1 MSILENVNNIAEL
14 RALPE
19 EQLPELCSEIRT
31 FLIESLSKTGGHLAS
46 NLGTVELTVALDR
59 VYDPYRDRIV
69 FDVGHQCYTHKLLTG
84 RREGFEKLRKYGG
97 ISGFPKPSE
106 SEADAFIAGHASNS
120 VSVALGMTRAR
131 TRLGGDYDVV
141 AVIGDGALTGGLA
154 YEGLSNAGQSGEPL
168 VVILN
173 DNAMSIGSNV
183 GGMARLLS
191 RMRVKPGYFAFKRW
205 YRSTVG
211 QVKPVYDI
219 AHRVKEG
226 VKGVHGT
233 AVLFIFSVLFFGVM
247 TDAGMFDKI
256 IGALMKKVGN
266 NVVGVALMT
275 CLIAIIGHLDGGGAS
290 TFLIT
295 IPAML
300 PVYKRLHM
308 RRETLLLICV
318 TAMGVMN
325 LMPWG
330 GPTMRAAS
338 VIEVE
343 PNDLWF
349 QLMPMQV
356 VGLVLAVGTAIFWG
370 LQEKKRIAKLGDSIV
385 AEDAGKYDDSDD
397 GKKDEALARP
407 QNFIFNV
414 ILTLAVIIVLVLD
427 IFPSYYVFMV
437 GCALGILVNY
447 RGKKLHNSII
457 KSHASAGL
465 SMASTILCAGV
476 FLGVLSKSGIMEKMA
491 VVMASF
497 IPASMGRFLPIIIG
511 VLSVPLALLFDTDSY
526 FYGLLPV
533 LVSVGNQFGV
543 NPAHIAIAMVVCRN
557 CATFISPVAPAT
569 YLGIG
574 LAGVEI
580 KDHIKYC
587 FGWQWG
593 VSIVC
598 LIAGLILG
606 VIHF

>member
-1 MSILENVNNIAEL
+1 MSDTIL
-14 RALPE
+14 AL
-19 EQLPELCSEIRT
+19 
-31 FLIESLSKTGGHLAS
+31 
-46 NLGTVELTVALDR
+46 LGFATV
-59 VYDPYRDRIV
+59 I
-69 FDVGHQCYTHKLLTG
+69 
-84 RREGFEKLRKYGG
+84 
-97 ISGFPKPSE
+97 
-106 SEADAFIAGHASNS
+106 
-120 VSVALGMTRAR
+120 
-131 TRLGGDYDVV
+131 
-141 AVIGDGALTGGLA
+141 AVIVLLLRNVTVPALAFVGVSTITAAILVATGAFTLD
-154 YEGLSNAGQSGEPL
+154 EMAGF
-168 VVILN
+168 I
-173 DNAMSIGSNV
+173 
-183 GGMARLLS
+183 
-191 RMRVKPGYFAFKRW
+191 
-205 YRSTVG
+205 
-211 QVKPVYDI
+211 
-219 AHRVKEG
+219 KEG

-233 AVLFIFSVLFFGVM
+233 AILFIFSVLFFGVM

-266 NVVGVALMT
+266 NVIGVALM
-275 CLIAIIGHLDGGGAS
+275 AIIGHLDGGGAS

-318 TAMGVMN
+318 TSMGVMN
-325 LMPWG
+325 LLPWG

-338 VIEVE
+338 VLGVE
-343 PNDLWF
+343 PNDLWS
-349 QLMPMQV
+349 QIVPMQV

-370 LQEKKRIAKLGDSIV
+370 FQEKKRIAKLGDAAV
-385 AEDAGKYDDSDD
+385 EDAGKYDDSDSEE
-397 GKKDEALARP
+397 KNNELARP
-407 QNFIFNV
+407 KNFIFNV
-414 ILTLAVIIVLVLD
+414 ILTLAVIIVLVMD

-447 RGKKLHNSII
+447 RGKKLQNSII
-457 KSHASAGL
+457 KSHAASGL
-465 SMASTILCAGV
+465 TMASTIMCAGV

-491 VVMASF
+491 SMMAGV
-497 IPASMGRFLPIIIG
+497 IPAPMGKFLPIIIG

-533 LVSVGNQFGV
+533 LISVGNQFGV

-593 VSIVC
+593 VSLIC
-598 LIAGLILG
+598 LVAGLILG
-606 VIHF
+606 VITF

>member
-1 MSILENVNNIAEL
+1 MI
-14 RALPE
+14 PE
-19 EQLPELCSEIRT
+19 E
-31 FLIESLSKTGGHLAS
+31 KTECIPGKRKK
-46 NLGTVELTVALDR
+46 E
-59 VYDPYRDRIV
+59 
-69 FDVGHQCYTHKLLTG
+69 
-84 RREGFEKLRKYGG
+84 RKYKPMSDT
-97 ISGFPKPSE
+97 ILALLGFATVITVIVLLLRNVTVP
-106 SEADAFIAGHASNS
+106 ALAFVS
-120 VSVALGMTRAR
+120 VSTITAAILVAT
-131 TRLGGDYDVV
+131 
-141 AVIGDGALTGGLA
+141 GAFTLD
-154 YEGLSNAGQSGEPL
+154 EMAGF
-168 VVILN
+168 I
-173 DNAMSIGSNV
+173 
-183 GGMARLLS
+183 
-191 RMRVKPGYFAFKRW
+191 
-205 YRSTVG
+205 
-211 QVKPVYDI
+211 
-219 AHRVKEG
+219 KEG

-233 AVLFIFSVLFFGVM
+233 AILFIFSVLFFGVM

-318 TAMGVMN
+318 TSMGVMN
-325 LMPWG
+325 LLPWG

-338 VIEVE
+338 VLGVE
-343 PNDLWF
+343 SNDLWS
-349 QLMPMQV
+349 QILPMQV

-370 LQEKKRIAKLGDSIV
+370 LQEKKRIAKLGDAAV
-385 AEDAGKYDDSDD
+385 EDVSKYDDSDSEE
-397 GKKDEALARP
+397 KNNELARP
-407 QNFIFNV
+407 KNFIFNV
-414 ILTLAVIIVLVLD
+414 ILTLAVIIVLVMD

-447 RGKKLHNSII
+447 RGKKLQNSII

-491 VVMASF
+491 IMMASV
-497 IPASMGRFLPIIIG
+497 IPASLGRFLPVIIG

-533 LVSVGNQFGV
+533 LISVGNQFGV

-598 LIAGLILG
+598 LVAGLILG

>member
-1 MSILENVNNIAEL
+1 MSDTIL
-14 RALPE
+14 AL
-19 EQLPELCSEIRT
+19 
-31 FLIESLSKTGGHLAS
+31 
-46 NLGTVELTVALDR
+46 LGFATV
-59 VYDPYRDRIV
+59 I
-69 FDVGHQCYTHKLLTG
+69 
-84 RREGFEKLRKYGG
+84 
-97 ISGFPKPSE
+97 
-106 SEADAFIAGHASNS
+106 
-120 VSVALGMTRAR
+120 
-131 TRLGGDYDVV
+131 
-141 AVIGDGALTGGLA
+141 AVIVLLLRNVTVPALAFVGVSTITAAILVATGAFTLD
-154 YEGLSNAGQSGEPL
+154 EMAGF
-168 VVILN
+168 I
-173 DNAMSIGSNV
+173 
-183 GGMARLLS
+183 
-191 RMRVKPGYFAFKRW
+191 
-205 YRSTVG
+205 
-211 QVKPVYDI
+211 
-219 AHRVKEG
+219 KEG

-233 AVLFIFSVLFFGVM
+233 AILFIFSVLFFGVM

-275 CLIAIIGHLDGGGAS
+275 CLIAVIGHLDGGGAS

-318 TAMGVMN
+318 TSMGVMN
-325 LMPWG
+325 LLPWG

-338 VIEVE
+338 VLGVE
-343 PNDLWF
+343 PNDLWS
-349 QLMPMQV
+349 QIVPMQV

-370 LQEKKRIAKLGDSIV
+370 FQEKKRIAKLGDAAV
-385 AEDAGKYDDSDD
+385 EDAGKYDDSESEE
-397 GKKDEALARP
+397 KNNELARP
-407 QNFIFNV
+407 KNFIFNV
-414 ILTLAVIIVLVLD
+414 ILTLAVIIVLVMD

-447 RGKKLHNSII
+447 RGKKLHSSII

-491 VVMASF
+491 VMMANV
-497 IPASMGRFLPIIIG
+497 IPTSLGRFLPVIIG

-593 VSIVC
+593 VSIIC
-598 LIAGLILG
+598 LVAGLILG
-606 VIHF
+606 VIQF

>member
-1 MSILENVNNIAEL
+1 MH
-14 RALPE
+14 P
-19 EQLPELCSEIRT
+19 Q
-31 FLIESLSKTGGHLAS
+31 
-46 NLGTVELTVALDR
+46 
-59 VYDPYRDRIV
+59 
-69 FDVGHQCYTHKLLTG
+69 YTKK
-84 RREGFEKLRKYGG
+84 ERKYKPMSDTILALLGFATVITVIVLLLRNVTVPALAFVSVSTITAAILVATG
-97 ISGFPKPSE
+97 AFTLDEMSGF
-106 SEADAFIAGHASNS
+106 I
-120 VSVALGMTRAR
+120 
-131 TRLGGDYDVV
+131 
-141 AVIGDGALTGGLA
+141 
-154 YEGLSNAGQSGEPL
+154 
-168 VVILN
+168 
-173 DNAMSIGSNV
+173 
-183 GGMARLLS
+183 
-191 RMRVKPGYFAFKRW
+191 
-205 YRSTVG
+205 
-211 QVKPVYDI
+211 
-219 AHRVKEG
+219 KEG

-233 AVLFIFSVLFFGVM
+233 AILFIFSVLFFGVM

-318 TAMGVMN
+318 TSMGVMN
-325 LMPWG
+325 LLPWG

-338 VIEVE
+338 VLGVE
-343 PNDLWF
+343 SNDLWS
-349 QLMPMQV
+349 QILPMQI

-370 LQEKKRIAKLGDSIV
+370 LQEKKRIAKLGDAAV
-385 AEDAGKYDDSDD
+385 EDVGKYDDSDSEE
-397 GKKDEALARP
+397 KNNELARP
-407 QNFIFNV
+407 KNFIFNV

-447 RGKKLHNSII
+447 RGKKLQNSII

-491 VVMASF
+491 IMMASV
-497 IPASMGRFLPIIIG
+497 IPASLGRFLPVIIG

-533 LVSVGNQFGV
+533 LISVGNQFGV

-598 LIAGLILG
+598 LVAGLILG

>member
-1 MSILENVNNIAEL
+1 MSDTIL
-14 RALPE
+14 AL
-19 EQLPELCSEIRT
+19 
-31 FLIESLSKTGGHLAS
+31 
-46 NLGTVELTVALDR
+46 LGFATV
-59 VYDPYRDRIV
+59 I
-69 FDVGHQCYTHKLLTG
+69 
-84 RREGFEKLRKYGG
+84 
-97 ISGFPKPSE
+97 
-106 SEADAFIAGHASNS
+106 
-120 VSVALGMTRAR
+120 
-131 TRLGGDYDVV
+131 
-141 AVIGDGALTGGLA
+141 AVIVLLLRNVTVPALAFVGVSTITAAILVATGAFTLD
-154 YEGLSNAGQSGEPL
+154 E
-168 VVILN
+168 
-173 DNAMSIGSNV
+173 
-183 GGMARLLS
+183 MAD
-191 RMRVKPGYFAFKRW
+191 F
-205 YRSTVG
+205 
-211 QVKPVYDI
+211 I
-219 AHRVKEG
+219 KEG

-233 AVLFIFSVLFFGVM
+233 AILFIFSVLFFGVM

-266 NVVGVALMT
+266 NVIGVTLMT

-318 TAMGVMN
+318 TSMGVMN
-325 LMPWG
+325 LLPWG

-338 VIEVE
+338 VLGVE
-343 PNDLWF
+343 PNDLWG
-349 QLMPMQV
+349 QIVPMQV

-370 LQEKKRIAKLGDSIV
+370 FQEKKRIAKLGDAAV
-385 AEDAGKYDDSDD
+385 EDAGKYDDSESEE
-397 GKKDEALARP
+397 KNNELARP
-407 QNFIFNV
+407 KNFIFNV
-414 ILTLAVIIVLVLD
+414 ILTLAVIIVLVMD

-447 RGKKLHNSII
+447 RGKKLQNSII
-457 KSHASAGL
+457 KSHAASGL
-465 SMASTILCAGV
+465 TMASTIMCAGV

-491 VVMASF
+491 IMMAGV
-497 IPASMGRFLPIIIG
+497 IPASMGKFLPVIIG

-533 LVSVGNQFGV
+533 LISVGNQFGV

-557 CATFISPVAPAT
+557 CATFISPVAPAP

-593 VSIVC
+593 VSLIC
-598 LIAGLILG
+598 LVAGLILG
-606 VIHF
+606 VITF

>member
-1 MSILENVNNIAEL
+1 MSDTILALLGFATVIAVIVLLLRNVTVP
-14 RALPE
+14 AL
-19 EQLPELCSEIRT
+19 
-31 FLIESLSKTGGHLAS
+31 
-46 NLGTVELTVALDR
+46 
-59 VYDPYRDRIV
+59 
-69 FDVGHQCYTHKLLTG
+69 
-84 RREGFEKLRKYGG
+84 
-97 ISGFPKPSE
+97 
-106 SEADAFIAGHASNS
+106 AFVS
-120 VSVALGMTRAR
+120 VSTITAAILVAT
-131 TRLGGDYDVV
+131 
-141 AVIGDGALTGGLA
+141 GAFTLD
-154 YEGLSNAGQSGEPL
+154 EMAGF
-168 VVILN
+168 I
-173 DNAMSIGSNV
+173 
-183 GGMARLLS
+183 
-191 RMRVKPGYFAFKRW
+191 
-205 YRSTVG
+205 
-211 QVKPVYDI
+211 
-219 AHRVKEG
+219 KEG

-233 AVLFIFSVLFFGVM
+233 AILFIFSVLFFGVM

-266 NVVGVALMT
+266 NVIGVALMT
-275 CLIAIIGHLDGGGAS
+275 CIIAIIGHLDGGGAS

-318 TAMGVMN
+318 TSMGVMN
-325 LMPWG
+325 LLPWG

-338 VIEVE
+338 VLGVE
-343 PNDLWF
+343 PNDLWS
-349 QLMPMQV
+349 QIVPMQV

-370 LQEKKRIAKLGDSIV
+370 FQEKKRIAKLGDAAV
-385 AEDAGKYDDSDD
+385 EDAGKYDDSESEE
-397 GKKDEALARP
+397 KNNELARP
-407 QNFIFNV
+407 KNFLFNV
-414 ILTLAVIIVLVLD
+414 ILTLAVIIVLVMD

-447 RGKKLHNSII
+447 RGKKLHSSII

-491 VVMASF
+491 IMMANV
-497 IPASMGRFLPIIIG
+497 IPASMGKFLPVIIG
-511 VLSVPLALLFDTDSY
+511 ILSVPLALLFDTDSY

-533 LVSVGNQFGV
+533 LISVGNQFGV

-593 VSIVC
+593 VSLIC
-598 LIAGLILG
+598 LVAGLILG
-606 VIHF
+606 VITF

>member
-1 MSILENVNNIAEL
+1 MSDTIL
-14 RALPE
+14 AL
-19 EQLPELCSEIRT
+19 
-31 FLIESLSKTGGHLAS
+31 
-46 NLGTVELTVALDR
+46 LGFATV
-59 VYDPYRDRIV
+59 I
-69 FDVGHQCYTHKLLTG
+69 
-84 RREGFEKLRKYGG
+84 
-97 ISGFPKPSE
+97 
-106 SEADAFIAGHASNS
+106 
-120 VSVALGMTRAR
+120 
-131 TRLGGDYDVV
+131 
-141 AVIGDGALTGGLA
+141 AVIVLLLRNVTVPALAFVGVSTITAAILVATGAFTLD
-154 YEGLSNAGQSGEPL
+154 E
-168 VVILN
+168 
-173 DNAMSIGSNV
+173 
-183 GGMARLLS
+183 MAD
-191 RMRVKPGYFAFKRW
+191 F
-205 YRSTVG
+205 
-211 QVKPVYDI
+211 I
-219 AHRVKEG
+219 KEG

-233 AVLFIFSVLFFGVM
+233 AILFIFSVLFFGVM

-266 NVVGVALMT
+266 NVIGVTLMT
-275 CLIAIIGHLDGGGAS
+275 FRIAIIGHLDGGGAS

-318 TAMGVMN
+318 TSMGVMN
-325 LMPWG
+325 LLPWG

-338 VIEVE
+338 VLGVE
-343 PNDLWF
+343 SNDLWS
-349 QLMPMQV
+349 QIVPMQV
-356 VGLVLAVGTAIFWG
+356 VGLILAVGTAIFWG
-370 LQEKKRIAKLGDSIV
+370 FQEKKRIAKLGDAAV
-385 AEDAGKYDDSDD
+385 EDASKYDDSDSEE
-397 GKKDEALARP
+397 KNNELARP
-407 QNFIFNV
+407 KNFIFNV
-414 ILTLAVIIVLVLD
+414 ILTLAVIIVLVMD

-447 RGKKLHNSII
+447 RGKKLQNSII
-457 KSHASAGL
+457 KSHAASGL
-465 SMASTILCAGV
+465 TMASTIMCAGV

-491 VVMASF
+491 IMMAGV
-497 IPASMGRFLPIIIG
+497 IPASMGKFLPVIIG

-533 LVSVGNQFGV
+533 LISVGNQFGV

-598 LIAGLILG
+598 LVAGLILG
-606 VIHF
+606 VIQF

>member
-1 MSILENVNNIAEL
+1 MSDTIL
-14 RALPE
+14 AL
-19 EQLPELCSEIRT
+19 
-31 FLIESLSKTGGHLAS
+31 
-46 NLGTVELTVALDR
+46 LGFATV
-59 VYDPYRDRIV
+59 I
-69 FDVGHQCYTHKLLTG
+69 
-84 RREGFEKLRKYGG
+84 
-97 ISGFPKPSE
+97 
-106 SEADAFIAGHASNS
+106 
-120 VSVALGMTRAR
+120 
-131 TRLGGDYDVV
+131 
-141 AVIGDGALTGGLA
+141 AVIVLLLRNVTVPALAFVGVSTITAAILVATGAFTLD
-154 YEGLSNAGQSGEPL
+154 E
-168 VVILN
+168 
-173 DNAMSIGSNV
+173 
-183 GGMARLLS
+183 MAD
-191 RMRVKPGYFAFKRW
+191 F
-205 YRSTVG
+205 
-211 QVKPVYDI
+211 I
-219 AHRVKEG
+219 KEG

-233 AVLFIFSVLFFGVM
+233 AILFIFSVLFFGVM

-266 NVVGVALMT
+266 NVIGVTLMT

-318 TAMGVMN
+318 TSMGVMN
-325 LMPWG
+325 LLPWG

-338 VIEVE
+338 VLGVE
-343 PNDLWF
+343 PNNLWS
-349 QLMPMQV
+349 QIIPMQV

-370 LQEKKRIAKLGDSIV
+370 FQEKKRIAKLGDAAV
-385 AEDAGKYDDSDD
+385 EDAGKYDDSDSEE
-397 GKKDEALARP
+397 KNNELARP
-407 QNFIFNV
+407 KNFLFNV
-414 ILTLAVIIVLVLD
+414 ILTLAVIIVLVMD

-447 RGKKLHNSII
+447 RGKKLQNSII
-457 KSHASAGL
+457 KSHAASGL
-465 SMASTILCAGV
+465 TMASTIMCAGV

-491 VVMASF
+491 IMMAGV
-497 IPASMGRFLPIIIG
+497 IPASMGKFLPIIIG

-533 LVSVGNQFGV
+533 LISVGNQFGV

-593 VSIVC
+593 VSLIC
-598 LIAGLILG
+598 LVAGLILG
-606 VIHF
+606 VITF

>member
-1 MSILENVNNIAEL
+1 
-14 RALPE
+14 
-19 EQLPELCSEIRT
+19 
-31 FLIESLSKTGGHLAS
+31 
-46 NLGTVELTVALDR
+46 
-59 VYDPYRDRIV
+59 
-69 FDVGHQCYTHKLLTG
+69 
-84 RREGFEKLRKYGG
+84 
-97 ISGFPKPSE
+97 
-106 SEADAFIAGHASNS
+106 
-120 VSVALGMTRAR
+120 
-131 TRLGGDYDVV
+131 
-141 AVIGDGALTGGLA
+141 
-154 YEGLSNAGQSGEPL
+154 
-168 VVILN
+168 
-173 DNAMSIGSNV
+173 
-183 GGMARLLS
+183 
-191 RMRVKPGYFAFKRW
+191 
-205 YRSTVG
+205 
-211 QVKPVYDI
+211 
-219 AHRVKEG
+219 
-226 VKGVHGT
+226 
-233 AVLFIFSVLFFGVM
+233 
-247 TDAGMFDKI
+247 
-256 IGALMKKVGN
+256 
-266 NVVGVALMT
+266 
-275 CLIAIIGHLDGGGAS
+275 
-290 TFLIT
+290 
-295 IPAML
+295 ML

-338 VIEVE
+338 VIEME

-349 QLMPMQV
+349 QLMPMQI

-370 LQEKKRIAKLGDSIV
+370 LQEKKRIAKLGDAIV

-491 VVMASF
+491 IMMANV
-497 IPASMGRFLPIIIG
+497 IPASLGRFLPIIIG
-511 VLSVPLALLFDTDSY
+511 ILSVPLALLFDTDSY

-598 LIAGLILG
+598 LVAGLILG

>member
-1 MSILENVNNIAEL
+1 MSDTILALLGFATVITVIVLLLRNVTVP
-14 RALPE
+14 AL
-19 EQLPELCSEIRT
+19 
-31 FLIESLSKTGGHLAS
+31 
-46 NLGTVELTVALDR
+46 
-59 VYDPYRDRIV
+59 
-69 FDVGHQCYTHKLLTG
+69 
-84 RREGFEKLRKYGG
+84 
-97 ISGFPKPSE
+97 
-106 SEADAFIAGHASNS
+106 AFVS
-120 VSVALGMTRAR
+120 VSTITAAILVAT
-131 TRLGGDYDVV
+131 
-141 AVIGDGALTGGLA
+141 GAFTLD
-154 YEGLSNAGQSGEPL
+154 EMAGF
-168 VVILN
+168 I
-173 DNAMSIGSNV
+173 
-183 GGMARLLS
+183 
-191 RMRVKPGYFAFKRW
+191 
-205 YRSTVG
+205 
-211 QVKPVYDI
+211 
-219 AHRVKEG
+219 KEG

-233 AVLFIFSVLFFGVM
+233 AILFIFSVLFFGVM

-318 TAMGVMN
+318 TSMGVMN
-325 LMPWG
+325 LLPWG

-338 VIEVE
+338 VLGVE
-343 PNDLWF
+343 SNDLWS
-349 QLMPMQV
+349 QILPMQI

-370 LQEKKRIAKLGDSIV
+370 LQEKKRIAKLGDAAV
-385 AEDAGKYDDSDD
+385 EDVGKYDDSDSEE
-397 GKKDEALARP
+397 KNNELARP
-407 QNFIFNV
+407 KNFIFNV

-447 RGKKLHNSII
+447 RGKKLQNSII

-491 VVMASF
+491 IMMAIV
-497 IPASMGRFLPIIIG
+497 IPASLGRFLPVIIG

-533 LVSVGNQFGV
+533 LISVGNQFGV

-598 LIAGLILG
+598 LVAGLILG

>member
-1 MSILENVNNIAEL
+1 MI
-14 RALPE
+14 PE
-19 EQLPELCSEIRT
+19 E
-31 FLIESLSKTGGHLAS
+31 KTECIPGKRKK
-46 NLGTVELTVALDR
+46 E
-59 VYDPYRDRIV
+59 
-69 FDVGHQCYTHKLLTG
+69 
-84 RREGFEKLRKYGG
+84 RKYKPMSDT
-97 ISGFPKPSE
+97 ILALLGFATVITVIVLLLRNVTVP
-106 SEADAFIAGHASNS
+106 ALAFVS
-120 VSVALGMTRAR
+120 VSTITAAILVAT
-131 TRLGGDYDVV
+131 
-141 AVIGDGALTGGLA
+141 GAFTLD
-154 YEGLSNAGQSGEPL
+154 EMAGF
-168 VVILN
+168 I
-173 DNAMSIGSNV
+173 
-183 GGMARLLS
+183 
-191 RMRVKPGYFAFKRW
+191 
-205 YRSTVG
+205 
-211 QVKPVYDI
+211 
-219 AHRVKEG
+219 KEG

-233 AVLFIFSVLFFGVM
+233 AILFIFSVLFFGVM

-318 TAMGVMN
+318 TSMGVMN
-325 LMPWG
+325 LLPWG

-338 VIEVE
+338 VLGVE
-343 PNDLWF
+343 SNDLWS
-349 QLMPMQV
+349 QILPMQV

-370 LQEKKRIAKLGDSIV
+370 LQEKKRIAKLGDAAV
-385 AEDAGKYDDSDD
+385 EDVGKYDDSDSEE
-397 GKKDEALARP
+397 KNNELARP
-407 QNFIFNV
+407 KNFIFNV
-414 ILTLAVIIVLVLD
+414 ILTLAVIIVLVMD

-447 RGKKLHNSII
+447 RGKKLQNSII

-491 VVMASF
+491 IMMASV
-497 IPASMGRFLPIIIG
+497 IPASLGRFLPVIIG
-511 VLSVPLALLFDTDSY
+511 ILSVPLALLFDTDSY

-533 LVSVGNQFGV
+533 LISVGNQFGV

-598 LIAGLILG
+598 LVAGLILG

>member
-1 MSILENVNNIAEL
+1 MSETVLALLGFATVIAVIVLLLRNVTV
-14 RALPE
+14 P
-19 EQLPELCSEIRT
+19 
-31 FLIESLSKTGGHLAS
+31 SL
-46 NLGTVELTVALDR
+46 
-59 VYDPYRDRIV
+59 
-69 FDVGHQCYTHKLLTG
+69 
-84 RREGFEKLRKYGG
+84 
-97 ISGFPKPSE
+97 
-106 SEADAFIAGHASNS
+106 AFVS
-120 VSVALGMTRAR
+120 VSTITA
-131 TRLGGDYDVV
+131 
-141 AVIGDGALTGGLA
+141 II
-154 YEGLSNAGQSGEPL
+154 L
-168 VVILN
+168 VVT
-173 DNAMSIGSNV
+173 
-183 GGMARLLS
+183 
-191 RMRVKPGYFAFKRW
+191 KAF
-205 YRSTVG
+205 TLDEVAG
-211 QVKPVYDI
+211 FI
-219 AHRVKEG
+219 KEG

-266 NVVGVALMT
+266 NVVGVTLMT
-275 CLIAIIGHLDGGGAS
+275 CIIAIIGHRDGGGAS

-356 VGLVLAVGTAIFWG
+356 VGFVLAIGTAIFWG
-370 LQEKKRIAKLGDSIV
+370 FQEKKRIAKLGDAA
-385 AEDAGKYDDSDD
+385 AEEAGKYDDSDEGAGNTD
-397 GKKDEALARP
+397 LARP
-407 QNFIFNV
+407 QNFVFNV
-414 ILTLAVIIVLVLD
+414 ILTLAVIIVLVMD
-427 IFPSYYVFMV
+427 IFPAYYVFMV

-447 RGKKLHNSII
+447 RGKKLHSSII

-491 VVMASF
+491 IMMANV
-497 IPASMGRFLPIIIG
+497 IPTSLGKFLPVIIG
-511 VLSVPLALLFDTDSY
+511 ILSVPLALLFDTDSY

-598 LIAGLILG
+598 LVAGLIMG
-606 VIHF
+606 VIQF

>member
-1 MSILENVNNIAEL
+1 MI
-14 RALPE
+14 PE
-19 EQLPELCSEIRT
+19 D
-31 FLIESLSKTGGHLAS
+31 KTECIPGKRKK
-46 NLGTVELTVALDR
+46 E
-59 VYDPYRDRIV
+59 
-69 FDVGHQCYTHKLLTG
+69 
-84 RREGFEKLRKYGG
+84 RKYKPMSDT
-97 ISGFPKPSE
+97 ILALLGFATVITVIVLLLRNVTVP
-106 SEADAFIAGHASNS
+106 ALAFVS
-120 VSVALGMTRAR
+120 VSTITAAILVAT
-131 TRLGGDYDVV
+131 
-141 AVIGDGALTGGLA
+141 GAFTLD
-154 YEGLSNAGQSGEPL
+154 EMAGF
-168 VVILN
+168 I
-173 DNAMSIGSNV
+173 
-183 GGMARLLS
+183 
-191 RMRVKPGYFAFKRW
+191 
-205 YRSTVG
+205 
-211 QVKPVYDI
+211 
-219 AHRVKEG
+219 KEG

-318 TAMGVMN
+318 TSMGVMN
-325 LMPWG
+325 LLPWG

-338 VIEVE
+338 VLGVE
-343 PNDLWF
+343 SNDLWS
-349 QLMPMQV
+349 QILPMQI

-370 LQEKKRIAKLGDSIV
+370 LQEKRRIAKLGDAAV
-385 AEDAGKYDDSDD
+385 EDVGKYDDSDSEE
-397 GKKDEALARP
+397 KNNELARP
-407 QNFIFNV
+407 KNFIFNV

-447 RGKKLHNSII
+447 RGKKLQNSII
-457 KSHASAGL
+457 KSHAASGL
-465 SMASTILCAGV
+465 TMASTIMCAGV

-497 IPASMGRFLPIIIG
+497 IPASLGRFLPIIIG
-511 VLSVPLALLFDTDSY
+511 ILSVPLALLFDTDSY

-598 LIAGLILG
+598 LVAGLILG

>member
-1 MSILENVNNIAEL
+1 MI
-14 RALPE
+14 PE
-19 EQLPELCSEIRT
+19 D
-31 FLIESLSKTGGHLAS
+31 KTECIPGKRKK
-46 NLGTVELTVALDR
+46 E
-59 VYDPYRDRIV
+59 
-69 FDVGHQCYTHKLLTG
+69 
-84 RREGFEKLRKYGG
+84 RKYKPMSDT
-97 ISGFPKPSE
+97 ILALLGFATVITVIVLLLRNVTVP
-106 SEADAFIAGHASNS
+106 ALAFVS
-120 VSVALGMTRAR
+120 VSTITAAILVAT
-131 TRLGGDYDVV
+131 
-141 AVIGDGALTGGLA
+141 GAFTLD
-154 YEGLSNAGQSGEPL
+154 EMAGF
-168 VVILN
+168 I
-173 DNAMSIGSNV
+173 
-183 GGMARLLS
+183 
-191 RMRVKPGYFAFKRW
+191 
-205 YRSTVG
+205 
-211 QVKPVYDI
+211 
-219 AHRVKEG
+219 KEG

-233 AVLFIFSVLFFGVM
+233 AILFIFSVLFFGVM

-318 TAMGVMN
+318 TSMGVMN
-325 LMPWG
+325 LLPWG

-338 VIEVE
+338 VLGVE
-343 PNDLWF
+343 SNDLWS
-349 QLMPMQV
+349 QILPMQI

-370 LQEKKRIAKLGDSIV
+370 LQEKRRIAKLGDAAV
-385 AEDAGKYDDSDD
+385 EDVGKYDDSDSEE
-397 GKKDEALARP
+397 KNNELARP
-407 QNFIFNV
+407 KNFIFNV

-447 RGKKLHNSII
+447 RGKKLQNSII
-457 KSHASAGL
+457 KSHAASGL
-465 SMASTILCAGV
+465 TMASTIMCAGV

-497 IPASMGRFLPIIIG
+497 IPASLGRFLPIIIG
-511 VLSVPLALLFDTDSY
+511 ILSVPLALLFDTDSY

-598 LIAGLILG
+598 LVAGLILG

>member
-1 MSILENVNNIAEL
+1 MSDTILALLGFATVIAVIVLLLRNVTVP
-14 RALPE
+14 AL
-19 EQLPELCSEIRT
+19 
-31 FLIESLSKTGGHLAS
+31 
-46 NLGTVELTVALDR
+46 
-59 VYDPYRDRIV
+59 
-69 FDVGHQCYTHKLLTG
+69 
-84 RREGFEKLRKYGG
+84 
-97 ISGFPKPSE
+97 
-106 SEADAFIAGHASNS
+106 AFVS
-120 VSVALGMTRAR
+120 VSTITAAILVAT
-131 TRLGGDYDVV
+131 
-141 AVIGDGALTGGLA
+141 GAFTLD
-154 YEGLSNAGQSGEPL
+154 E
-168 VVILN
+168 
-173 DNAMSIGSNV
+173 
-183 GGMARLLS
+183 MAD
-191 RMRVKPGYFAFKRW
+191 F
-205 YRSTVG
+205 
-211 QVKPVYDI
+211 I
-219 AHRVKEG
+219 KEG

-233 AVLFIFSVLFFGVM
+233 AILFIFSVLFFGVM

-266 NVVGVALMT
+266 NVIGVTLMT

-318 TAMGVMN
+318 TSMGVMN
-325 LMPWG
+325 LLPWG

-338 VIEVE
+338 VLGVE
-343 PNDLWF
+343 SNDLWS
-349 QLMPMQV
+349 QIVPMQV

-370 LQEKKRIAKLGDSIV
+370 FQEKKRIAKLGDAAV
-385 AEDAGKYDDSDD
+385 EDASKYDDSDSEE
-397 GKKDEALARP
+397 KNNELARP
-407 QNFIFNV
+407 KNFLFNV
-414 ILTLAVIIVLVLD
+414 VLTLAVIIVLVMD

-447 RGKKLHNSII
+447 RGKKLQNSII
-457 KSHASAGL
+457 KSHAASGL
-465 SMASTILCAGV
+465 TMASTIMCAGV

-491 VVMASF
+491 IMMAGV
-497 IPASMGRFLPIIIG
+497 IPASMGKFLPVIIG

-533 LVSVGNQFGV
+533 LISVGNQFGV

-593 VSIVC
+593 VSLIC
-598 LIAGLILG
+598 LVAGLILG
-606 VIHF
+606 VITF

>member
-1 MSILENVNNIAEL
+1 MI
-14 RALPE
+14 PE
-19 EQLPELCSEIRT
+19 D
-31 FLIESLSKTGGHLAS
+31 KTECIPGKRKK
-46 NLGTVELTVALDR
+46 E
-59 VYDPYRDRIV
+59 
-69 FDVGHQCYTHKLLTG
+69 
-84 RREGFEKLRKYGG
+84 RKYKPMSDT
-97 ISGFPKPSE
+97 ILALLGFATVITVIVLLLRNVTVP
-106 SEADAFIAGHASNS
+106 ALAFVS
-120 VSVALGMTRAR
+120 VSTITAAILVAT
-131 TRLGGDYDVV
+131 
-141 AVIGDGALTGGLA
+141 GAFTLD
-154 YEGLSNAGQSGEPL
+154 EMAGF
-168 VVILN
+168 I
-173 DNAMSIGSNV
+173 
-183 GGMARLLS
+183 
-191 RMRVKPGYFAFKRW
+191 
-205 YRSTVG
+205 
-211 QVKPVYDI
+211 
-219 AHRVKEG
+219 KEG

-233 AVLFIFSVLFFGVM
+233 AILFIFSVLFFGVM

-318 TAMGVMN
+318 TSMGVMN
-325 LMPWG
+325 LLPWG

-338 VIEVE
+338 VLGVE
-343 PNDLWF
+343 SNDLWS
-349 QLMPMQV
+349 QILPMQI

-370 LQEKKRIAKLGDSIV
+370 LQEKRRIAKLGDAAV
-385 AEDAGKYDDSDD
+385 EDVGKYDDSDSEE
-397 GKKDEALARP
+397 KNNELARP
-407 QNFIFNV
+407 KNFIFNV

-447 RGKKLHNSII
+447 RGKKLQNSII
-457 KSHASAGL
+457 KSHAASGL
-465 SMASTILCAGV
+465 TMASTIMCAGV

-497 IPASMGRFLPIIIG
+497 IPASLGRFLPIIIG
-511 VLSVPLALLFDTDSY
+511 ILSVPLALLFDTDSY

-533 LVSVGNQFGV
+533 LISVGNQFGV

-598 LIAGLILG
+598 LVAGLILG

>member
-1 MSILENVNNIAEL
+1 MSETVLALLGFATVIAVIVLLLRNVTV
-14 RALPE
+14 P
-19 EQLPELCSEIRT
+19 
-31 FLIESLSKTGGHLAS
+31 SL
-46 NLGTVELTVALDR
+46 
-59 VYDPYRDRIV
+59 
-69 FDVGHQCYTHKLLTG
+69 
-84 RREGFEKLRKYGG
+84 
-97 ISGFPKPSE
+97 
-106 SEADAFIAGHASNS
+106 AFVS
-120 VSVALGMTRAR
+120 VSTITA
-131 TRLGGDYDVV
+131 
-141 AVIGDGALTGGLA
+141 II
-154 YEGLSNAGQSGEPL
+154 L
-168 VVILN
+168 VVT
-173 DNAMSIGSNV
+173 
-183 GGMARLLS
+183 
-191 RMRVKPGYFAFKRW
+191 KAF
-205 YRSTVG
+205 TLDEVAG
-211 QVKPVYDI
+211 FI
-219 AHRVKEG
+219 KEG

-266 NVVGVALMT
+266 NVVGVTLMT
-275 CLIAIIGHLDGGGAS
+275 CIIAIIGHLDGGGAS

-356 VGLVLAVGTAIFWG
+356 VGFVLAIGTAIFWG
-370 LQEKKRIAKLGDSIV
+370 FQEKKRIAKLGDAA
-385 AEDAGKYDDSDD
+385 AEEAGKYDDSDEGAGNTD
-397 GKKDEALARP
+397 LARP
-407 QNFIFNV
+407 QNFVFNV
-414 ILTLAVIIVLVLD
+414 ILTLAVIIVLVMD
-427 IFPSYYVFMV
+427 IFPAYYVFMV

-447 RGKKLHNSII
+447 RGKKLHSSII

-491 VVMASF
+491 VMMANV
-497 IPASMGRFLPIIIG
+497 IPTSLGKFLPVIIG
-511 VLSVPLALLFDTDSY
+511 ILSVPLALLFDTDSY

-598 LIAGLILG
+598 LVAGLIMG
-606 VIHF
+606 VIQF

>member
-1 MSILENVNNIAEL
+1 MSDTILALLGFATVIAVIVLLLRNVTVP
-14 RALPE
+14 AL
-19 EQLPELCSEIRT
+19 
-31 FLIESLSKTGGHLAS
+31 
-46 NLGTVELTVALDR
+46 
-59 VYDPYRDRIV
+59 
-69 FDVGHQCYTHKLLTG
+69 
-84 RREGFEKLRKYGG
+84 
-97 ISGFPKPSE
+97 
-106 SEADAFIAGHASNS
+106 AFVS
-120 VSVALGMTRAR
+120 VSTITAAILVAT
-131 TRLGGDYDVV
+131 
-141 AVIGDGALTGGLA
+141 GAFTLD
-154 YEGLSNAGQSGEPL
+154 E
-168 VVILN
+168 
-173 DNAMSIGSNV
+173 
-183 GGMARLLS
+183 MAD
-191 RMRVKPGYFAFKRW
+191 F
-205 YRSTVG
+205 
-211 QVKPVYDI
+211 I
-219 AHRVKEG
+219 KEG

-233 AVLFIFSVLFFGVM
+233 AILFIFSVLFFGVM

-266 NVVGVALMT
+266 NVIGVTLMT

-318 TAMGVMN
+318 TSMGVMN
-325 LMPWG
+325 LLPWG

-338 VIEVE
+338 VLGVE
-343 PNDLWF
+343 PNDLWG
-349 QLMPMQV
+349 QIVPMQV

-370 LQEKKRIAKLGDSIV
+370 FQEKKRIAKLGDAAV
-385 AEDAGKYDDSDD
+385 EDAGKYDDSDSEE
-397 GKKDEALARP
+397 KNNELARP
-407 QNFIFNV
+407 KNFLFNV
-414 ILTLAVIIVLVLD
+414 ILTLAVIIVLVMD

-447 RGKKLHNSII
+447 RGKKLQNSII
-457 KSHASAGL
+457 KSHAASGL
-465 SMASTILCAGV
+465 TMASTIMCAGV
-476 FLGVLSKSGIMEKMA
+476 FLGVLSTSGIMEKMA
-491 VVMASF
+491 IMMASV
-497 IPASMGRFLPIIIG
+497 IPAPMGKFLPIIIG

-533 LVSVGNQFGV
+533 LISVGNQFGV

-593 VSIVC
+593 VSLIC
-598 LIAGLILG
+598 LVAGLILG
-606 VIHF
+606 VITF

>member
-1 MSILENVNNIAEL
+1 MSDTIL
-14 RALPE
+14 AL
-19 EQLPELCSEIRT
+19 
-31 FLIESLSKTGGHLAS
+31 
-46 NLGTVELTVALDR
+46 LGFATV
-59 VYDPYRDRIV
+59 I
-69 FDVGHQCYTHKLLTG
+69 
-84 RREGFEKLRKYGG
+84 
-97 ISGFPKPSE
+97 
-106 SEADAFIAGHASNS
+106 
-120 VSVALGMTRAR
+120 
-131 TRLGGDYDVV
+131 
-141 AVIGDGALTGGLA
+141 AVIVLLLRNVTVPALAFVGVSTITAAILVATGAFTLD
-154 YEGLSNAGQSGEPL
+154 E
-168 VVILN
+168 
-173 DNAMSIGSNV
+173 
-183 GGMARLLS
+183 MAD
-191 RMRVKPGYFAFKRW
+191 F
-205 YRSTVG
+205 
-211 QVKPVYDI
+211 I
-219 AHRVKEG
+219 KEG

-233 AVLFIFSVLFFGVM
+233 AILFIFSVLFFGVM

-266 NVVGVALMT
+266 NVIGVTLMT

-318 TAMGVMN
+318 TSMGVMN
-325 LMPWG
+325 LLPWG

-338 VIEVE
+338 VLGVE
-343 PNDLWF
+343 SNDLWS
-349 QLMPMQV
+349 QIVPMQV

-370 LQEKKRIAKLGDSIV
+370 FQEKKRIAKLGDAAV
-385 AEDAGKYDDSDD
+385 EDAGKYDDSESEE
-397 GKKDEALARP
+397 KNNELARP
-407 QNFIFNV
+407 KNFLFNV
-414 ILTLAVIIVLVLD
+414 ILTLAVIIVLVMD

-447 RGKKLHNSII
+447 RGKKLQNSII
-457 KSHASAGL
+457 KSHAASGL
-465 SMASTILCAGV
+465 TMASTIMCAGV

-491 VVMASF
+491 IMMAGV
-497 IPASMGRFLPIIIG
+497 IPASMGKFLPIIIG

-533 LVSVGNQFGV
+533 LISVGNQFGV

-593 VSIVC
+593 VSLIC
-598 LIAGLILG
+598 LVAGLILG
-606 VIHF
+606 VITF

>member
-1 MSILENVNNIAEL
+1 MSDTILALLGFATVIAVIVLLLRNVTVP
-14 RALPE
+14 AL
-19 EQLPELCSEIRT
+19 
-31 FLIESLSKTGGHLAS
+31 
-46 NLGTVELTVALDR
+46 
-59 VYDPYRDRIV
+59 
-69 FDVGHQCYTHKLLTG
+69 
-84 RREGFEKLRKYGG
+84 
-97 ISGFPKPSE
+97 
-106 SEADAFIAGHASNS
+106 AFVS
-120 VSVALGMTRAR
+120 VSTITAAILVAT
-131 TRLGGDYDVV
+131 
-141 AVIGDGALTGGLA
+141 GAFTLD
-154 YEGLSNAGQSGEPL
+154 E
-168 VVILN
+168 
-173 DNAMSIGSNV
+173 
-183 GGMARLLS
+183 MAD
-191 RMRVKPGYFAFKRW
+191 F
-205 YRSTVG
+205 
-211 QVKPVYDI
+211 I
-219 AHRVKEG
+219 KEG

-233 AVLFIFSVLFFGVM
+233 AILFIFSVLFFGVM

-266 NVVGVALMT
+266 NVIGVTLMT

-318 TAMGVMN
+318 TSMGVMN
-325 LMPWG
+325 LLPWG

-338 VIEVE
+338 VLGVE
-343 PNDLWF
+343 SNDLWS
-349 QLMPMQV
+349 QIVPMQV

-370 LQEKKRIAKLGDSIV
+370 FQEKKRIAKLGDAAV
-385 AEDAGKYDDSDD
+385 EDAGKYDDSDSEE
-397 GKKDEALARP
+397 KNNELARP
-407 QNFIFNV
+407 KNFIFNV
-414 ILTLAVIIVLVLD
+414 ILTLAVIIVLVMD

-447 RGKKLHNSII
+447 RGKKLQNSII
-457 KSHASAGL
+457 KSHAASGL
-465 SMASTILCAGV
+465 TMASTIMCAGV

-491 VVMASF
+491 IMMASV
-497 IPASMGRFLPIIIG
+497 IPAPMGKFLPIIIG

-533 LVSVGNQFGV
+533 LISVGNQFGV

-598 LIAGLILG
+598 LVAGLILG

>member
-1 MSILENVNNIAEL
+1 MSDTILALLGFATVIAVIVLLLRNVTVP
-14 RALPE
+14 AL
-19 EQLPELCSEIRT
+19 
-31 FLIESLSKTGGHLAS
+31 
-46 NLGTVELTVALDR
+46 
-59 VYDPYRDRIV
+59 
-69 FDVGHQCYTHKLLTG
+69 
-84 RREGFEKLRKYGG
+84 
-97 ISGFPKPSE
+97 
-106 SEADAFIAGHASNS
+106 AFVS
-120 VSVALGMTRAR
+120 VSTITAAILVAT
-131 TRLGGDYDVV
+131 
-141 AVIGDGALTGGLA
+141 GAFTLD
-154 YEGLSNAGQSGEPL
+154 E
-168 VVILN
+168 
-173 DNAMSIGSNV
+173 
-183 GGMARLLS
+183 MAD
-191 RMRVKPGYFAFKRW
+191 F
-205 YRSTVG
+205 
-211 QVKPVYDI
+211 I
-219 AHRVKEG
+219 KEG

-233 AVLFIFSVLFFGVM
+233 AILFIFSVLFFGVM

-266 NVVGVALMT
+266 NVIGVTLMT

-318 TAMGVMN
+318 TSMGVMN
-325 LMPWG
+325 LLPWG

-338 VIEVE
+338 VLGVE
-343 PNDLWF
+343 PNDLWG
-349 QLMPMQV
+349 QIVPMQV

-370 LQEKKRIAKLGDSIV
+370 FQEKKRIAKLGDAAV
-385 AEDAGKYDDSDD
+385 EDAGKYDDSDSEE
-397 GKKDEALARP
+397 KNNELARP
-407 QNFIFNV
+407 KNFIFNV

-447 RGKKLHNSII
+447 RGKKLQNSII
-457 KSHASAGL
+457 KSHAASGL
-465 SMASTILCAGV
+465 TMASTIMCAGV

-491 VVMASF
+491 IMMASV
-497 IPASMGRFLPIIIG
+497 IPVSMGKFLPVIIG
-511 VLSVPLALLFDTDSY
+511 ILSVPLALLFDTDSY

-533 LVSVGNQFGV
+533 LISVGNQFGV

-593 VSIVC
+593 VSLIC
-598 LIAGLILG
+598 LVAGLILG
-606 VIHF
+606 VISF

>member
-1 MSILENVNNIAEL
+1 MSDTILALLGFATVIAVIVLLLRNVTVP
-14 RALPE
+14 AL
-19 EQLPELCSEIRT
+19 
-31 FLIESLSKTGGHLAS
+31 
-46 NLGTVELTVALDR
+46 
-59 VYDPYRDRIV
+59 
-69 FDVGHQCYTHKLLTG
+69 
-84 RREGFEKLRKYGG
+84 
-97 ISGFPKPSE
+97 
-106 SEADAFIAGHASNS
+106 AFVS
-120 VSVALGMTRAR
+120 VSTITAAILVAT
-131 TRLGGDYDVV
+131 
-141 AVIGDGALTGGLA
+141 GAFTLD
-154 YEGLSNAGQSGEPL
+154 E
-168 VVILN
+168 
-173 DNAMSIGSNV
+173 
-183 GGMARLLS
+183 MAD
-191 RMRVKPGYFAFKRW
+191 F
-205 YRSTVG
+205 
-211 QVKPVYDI
+211 I
-219 AHRVKEG
+219 KEG

-233 AVLFIFSVLFFGVM
+233 AILFIFSVLFFGVM

-266 NVVGVALMT
+266 NVIGVTLMT

-318 TAMGVMN
+318 TSMGVMN
-325 LMPWG
+325 LLPWG

-338 VIEVE
+338 VLGVE
-343 PNDLWF
+343 SNDLWS
-349 QLMPMQV
+349 QIVPMQV

-370 LQEKKRIAKLGDSIV
+370 FQEKKRIAKLGDAAV
-385 AEDAGKYDDSDD
+385 EDASKYDDSDSEE
-397 GKKDEALARP
+397 KNNELARP
-407 QNFIFNV
+407 KNFLFNV
-414 ILTLAVIIVLVLD
+414 ILTLAVIIVLVMD

-447 RGKKLHNSII
+447 RGKKLQNSII
-457 KSHASAGL
+457 KSHAASGL
-465 SMASTILCAGV
+465 TMASTIMCAGV

-491 VVMASF
+491 IMMAGV
-497 IPASMGRFLPIIIG
+497 IPASMGKFLPVIIG

-533 LVSVGNQFGV
+533 LISVGNQFGV

-593 VSIVC
+593 VSLIC
-598 LIAGLILG
+598 LVAGLILG
-606 VIHF
+606 VITF

>member
-1 MSILENVNNIAEL
+1 MSDTILALLGFATVIAVIVLLLRNVTVP
-14 RALPE
+14 AL
-19 EQLPELCSEIRT
+19 
-31 FLIESLSKTGGHLAS
+31 
-46 NLGTVELTVALDR
+46 
-59 VYDPYRDRIV
+59 
-69 FDVGHQCYTHKLLTG
+69 
-84 RREGFEKLRKYGG
+84 
-97 ISGFPKPSE
+97 
-106 SEADAFIAGHASNS
+106 AFVS
-120 VSVALGMTRAR
+120 VSTITAAILVAT
-131 TRLGGDYDVV
+131 
-141 AVIGDGALTGGLA
+141 GAFTLD
-154 YEGLSNAGQSGEPL
+154 E
-168 VVILN
+168 
-173 DNAMSIGSNV
+173 
-183 GGMARLLS
+183 MAD
-191 RMRVKPGYFAFKRW
+191 F
-205 YRSTVG
+205 
-211 QVKPVYDI
+211 I
-219 AHRVKEG
+219 KEG

-233 AVLFIFSVLFFGVM
+233 AILFIFSVLFFGVM

-266 NVVGVALMT
+266 NVIGVTLMT

-318 TAMGVMN
+318 TSMGVMN
-325 LMPWG
+325 LLPWG

-338 VIEVE
+338 VLGIES
-343 PNDLWF
+343 NDLWS
-349 QLMPMQV
+349 QIVPMQV

-370 LQEKKRIAKLGDSIV
+370 FQEKKRIAKLGDAAV
-385 AEDAGKYDDSDD
+385 EDAGKYDDSDSEE
-397 GKKDEALARP
+397 KNNELARP
-407 QNFIFNV
+407 KNFIFNV
-414 ILTLAVIIVLVLD
+414 ILTLAVIIVLVMD

-447 RGKKLHNSII
+447 RGKKLQNSII
-457 KSHASAGL
+457 KSHAASGL
-465 SMASTILCAGV
+465 TMASTIMCAGV

-491 VVMASF
+491 IMMASV
-497 IPASMGRFLPIIIG
+497 IPVSMGKFLPVIIG
-511 VLSVPLALLFDTDSY
+511 ILSVPLALLFDTDSY

-533 LVSVGNQFGV
+533 LISVGNQFGV

-593 VSIVC
+593 VSLIC
-598 LIAGLILG
+598 LVAGLILG
-606 VIHF
+606 VITF

>member
-1 MSILENVNNIAEL
+1 MSDTIL
-14 RALPE
+14 AL
-19 EQLPELCSEIRT
+19 
-31 FLIESLSKTGGHLAS
+31 
-46 NLGTVELTVALDR
+46 LGFATV
-59 VYDPYRDRIV
+59 I
-69 FDVGHQCYTHKLLTG
+69 
-84 RREGFEKLRKYGG
+84 
-97 ISGFPKPSE
+97 
-106 SEADAFIAGHASNS
+106 
-120 VSVALGMTRAR
+120 
-131 TRLGGDYDVV
+131 
-141 AVIGDGALTGGLA
+141 AVIVLLLRNVTVPALAFVGVSTITAAILVATGAFTLD
-154 YEGLSNAGQSGEPL
+154 E
-168 VVILN
+168 
-173 DNAMSIGSNV
+173 
-183 GGMARLLS
+183 MAD
-191 RMRVKPGYFAFKRW
+191 F
-205 YRSTVG
+205 
-211 QVKPVYDI
+211 I
-219 AHRVKEG
+219 KEG

-233 AVLFIFSVLFFGVM
+233 AILFIFSVLFFGVM

-266 NVVGVALMT
+266 NVIGVTLMT

-318 TAMGVMN
+318 TSMGVMN
-325 LMPWG
+325 LLPWG

-338 VIEVE
+338 VLGVE
-343 PNDLWF
+343 SNDLWS
-349 QLMPMQV
+349 QIVPMQV
-356 VGLVLAVGTAIFWG
+356 VGLILAVGTAIFWG
-370 LQEKKRIAKLGDSIV
+370 FQEKKRIAKLGDAAV
-385 AEDAGKYDDSDD
+385 EDASKYDDSDSEE
-397 GKKDEALARP
+397 KNNELARP
-407 QNFIFNV
+407 KNFIFNV
-414 ILTLAVIIVLVLD
+414 ILTLAVIIVLVMD

-447 RGKKLHNSII
+447 RGKKLQNSII
-457 KSHASAGL
+457 KSHAASGL
-465 SMASTILCAGV
+465 TMASTIMCAGV

-491 VVMASF
+491 IMMAGV
-497 IPASMGRFLPIIIG
+497 IPASMGKFLPVIIG

-533 LVSVGNQFGV
+533 LISVGNQFGV

-593 VSIVC
+593 VSLIC
-598 LIAGLILG
+598 LVAGLILG
-606 VIHF
+606 VITF